1 MLLAGSL
8 PDLDADGS
16 RYSTRPARLVVV
28 PIVSKTMSE
37 ANSFTPPPPPPQ
49 RTTNIAQP
57 AVKNTG
63 PFQGRQQASYPS
75 TAKVSQRLNKCLLPK
90 YAGQTVVLPCVFG
103 TGESRIL

>member
-37 ANSFTPPPPPPQ
+37 ANSFTPPPP
-49 RTTNIAQP
+49 TNIAQP

-75 TAKVSQRLNKCLLPK
+75 TAKVSQRLNKCSLPK